1 MVKGSSSIRTP
12 ADLAG
17 KTIAVNALKGLGEV
31 VIKAALEKSG
41 VDPNSVKLLA
51 MPFPTMRTA
60 LANGQ
65 VDAIHAPEPFMSQA
79 LTSDGAR
86 IILAPGPV
94 LGKFW
99 PNGCYVALHDWT
111 TKNPGLFQKFRT
123 AMNQSLV
130 YSANHPDEIRALLP
144 AALQNIRLAFWSP
157 LVDRDQLLKI
167 ALQAKKYGVIQTLPN
182 FTQLVPSY
190 VVNGATL
197 QATVGKT
204 ISLKL
209 QGKPVTTLKANQYTI
224 VATDN
229 SKTQNFH
236 LTGPGVNLKTK
247 VGKTGRT
254 TWTLTLRKGS
264 YTFKSDASAALSGSF
279 RVG

>member
-1 MVKGSSSIRTP
+1 
-12 ADLAG
+12 
-17 KTIAVNALKGLGEV
+17 
-31 VIKAALEKSG
+31 
-41 VDPNSVKLLA
+41 
-51 MPFPTMRTA
+51 
-60 LANGQ
+60 
-65 VDAIHAPEPFMSQA
+65 
-79 LTSDGAR
+79 
-86 IILAPGPV
+86 
-94 LGKFW
+94 
-99 PNGCYVALHDWT
+99 
-111 TKNPGLFQKFRT
+111 
-123 AMNQSLV
+123 MNQSLV

-144 AALQNIRLAFWSP
+144 PALQNIRLAFWSP
-157 LVDRDQLLKI
+157 LIDRDQLVKI

-190 VVNGATL
+190 IVNGATL

-209 QGKPVTTLKANQYTI
+209 QGKRVTTLKANQYTI

-236 LTGPGVNLKTK
+236 LTGPGVNLKTR